1 MSKIVLFVFYLGLI
15 VKMKFETMKS
25 IKKLFIE
32 YINKKI
38 ILKRPIWIELK
49 YVDNIYK
56 SIIELITFNSK

>member
-1 MSKIVLFVFYLGLI
+1 
-15 VKMKFETMKS
+15 MKFETMKS

-56 SIIELITFNSK
+56 SIIELLLTQNKHIKII